1 MIGTVDRGIGALL
14 RLTAAGH
21 AEDLGLCRRRCRGGG
36 GRYDVGLVMAMPPD
50 PPAEIT
56 PPIPRSRSI
65 HREKASAIAATE
77 APRSLLKTAAE
88 PFGCIAAT
96 WLGVTSAR
104 DGLPEV
110 ERSTVRVGT
119 P

>member
-1 MIGTVDRGIGALL
+1 
-14 RLTAAGH
+14 
-21 AEDLGLCRRRCRGGG
+21 
-36 GRYDVGLVMAMPPD
+36 MPAVASEVPPE

-65 HREKASAIAATE
+65 QREKASAMAATE
-77 APRSLLKTAAE
+77 APRSPLKTAAE

-96 WLGVTSAR
+96 WFGVTSAR

>member
-1 MIGTVDRGIGALL
+1 M
-14 RLTAAGH
+14 
-21 AEDLGLCRRRCRGGG
+21 
-36 GRYDVGLVMAMPPD
+36 
-50 PPAEIT
+50 T
-56 PPIPRSRSI
+56 PPMPRSRSI
-65 HREKASAIAATE
+65 QRAKASAIAATE
-77 APRSLLKTAAE
+77 APRSPLKTAAE

-96 WLGVTSAR
+96 CPGVTSAR